1 MAHEADSAADSL
13 RLWHQRFG
21 HLGAKNLKTLQD
33 EELVEELK
41 FNYSKDKQTRNSYSF
56 PKGQATHAT
65 ELLEIVH
72 SDVCGPMQT
81 TSLGGHRYF
90 VTFIDDKSRFTAI
103 YFAESKEEV
112 LQ

>member
-1 MAHEADSAADSL
+1 MQFCEAC
-13 RLWHQRFG
+13 
-21 HLGAKNLKTLQD
+21 
-33 EELVEELK
+33 VEG
-41 FNYSKDKQTRNSYSF
+41 KQTRNSF

-90 VTFIDDKSRFTAI
+90 VTFIDDKSRFPAI
-103 YFAESKEEV
+103 YFLKKRR
-112 LQ
+112 